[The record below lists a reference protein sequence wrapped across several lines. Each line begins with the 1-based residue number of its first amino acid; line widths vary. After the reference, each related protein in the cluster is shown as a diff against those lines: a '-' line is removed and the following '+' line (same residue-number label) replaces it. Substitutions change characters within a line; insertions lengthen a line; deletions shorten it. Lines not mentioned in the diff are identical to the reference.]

1 MSGLVKCGVCGY
13 TLSFERKTDY
23 ITIRECRHMED
34 GIMIC
39 ENKGEDSRL
48 ASLNLKKRLK

>member
-23 ITIRECRHMED
+23 ITIREYRHMED
-34 GIMIC
+34 GIIIC
-39 ENKGEDSRL
+39 ENKGGDSRL